1 MNTTRGFTLLEI
13 ALALL
18 VLAVLTAALTPSITG
33 SIRHRQVEAEQRVLS
48 ELADAITRSFESDDF
63 DENLAAMPG
72 TIGWNDHWTEFSVTT
87 GLPYFTGSPGHWP
100 SKLSRLNG
108 RPPWD
113 IATNASRNG
122 RHLFAAPSEPER
134 QRFVLFSLVA
144 APGELALPEYTANPD
159 WVDQIWRH
167 NWEKADSLPPAEIAR
182 WMQGRAGTTQVY
194 RFCVRRIILPK
205 YTVTVNNTHPTDSV
219 FVSFDHQENAFVVP
233 PGAGSQTS
241 RGIFAGRLITVRQ
254 GVESPDTVTLRFPLT
269 RNATVTLQPPVPQS
283 DGTVTLQ

>member
-1 MNTTRGFTLLEI
+1 
-13 ALALL
+13 
-18 VLAVLTAALTPSITG
+18 VLTAVLTPSITG

-72 TIGWNDHWTEFSVTT
+72 TIGSNDHWTEFSVTT
-87 GLPYFTGSPGHWP
+87 GRPYFTGFPYFTGSPGHWP

-108 RPPWD
+108 RPPRD

-122 RHLFAAPSEPER
+122 RYLFAVPTEPER
-134 QRFVLFSLVA
+134 QRFVLFSLMA

-159 WVDQIWRH
+159 WVDRIWRH
-167 NWEKADSLPPAEIAR
+167 DWENSNSLPPAWETALPPEEVAR

-233 PGAGSQTS
+233 PGAGSRTS

-269 RNATVTLQPPVPQS
+269 RNATLTLQAPGPSS
-283 DGTVTLQ
+283 DGTVILH